1 LSSENEPFVAEGH
14 DALLE
19 AFDGATE
26 EVTGAPAAHDSKNT
40 WTDASIMQSAQIPT
54 IVAGADGGGMHAID
68 EWVNLESLGQLVLV
82 LEGTCRRFSP

>member
-1 LSSENEPFVAEGH
+1 
-14 DALLE
+14 
-19 AFDGATE
+19 
-26 EVTGAPAAHDSKNT
+26 
-40 WTDASIMQSAQIPT
+40 MQSAQIPT